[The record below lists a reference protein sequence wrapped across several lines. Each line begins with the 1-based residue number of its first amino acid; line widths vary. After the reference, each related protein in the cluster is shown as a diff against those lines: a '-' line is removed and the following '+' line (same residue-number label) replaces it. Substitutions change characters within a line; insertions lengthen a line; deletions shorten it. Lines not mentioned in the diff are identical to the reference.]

1 MDNSL
6 EREQL
11 GGNVKLKRGKESA
24 KRKSPQ
30 SSEQS
35 KTKRA
40 KTSGLST
47 RLSHSI
53 STPLLPT
60 SPISHR
66 TRSCT
71 SSLIL
76 GASSS
81 SRSTSPSTD
90 LNRRSA
96 SSSRRLESTSSD
108 RISRRSKPSFDGG
121 RSDLCDID
129 IAPSVSVPSLPTRSN
144 RSSLAALHKPSSSAS
159 LPDTSSKSEAS
170 GTKRLVS
177 KASSSASSLDTSSEL
192 LSNQDQST
200 NSHRR
205 LRLRRQAPLEHD
217 PSKRSQQSTSSG
229 HARVKKR
236 LSGFQRKPTDDISS
250 FAIGNHNSELSEPV
264 GLRQSLR
271 KKKATG
277 SCASNNSRRAGRG
290 KGGLVQRRHGENMS
304 SDDVAPEQPSTSDAQ
319 GSDDGRLDDD
329 LSRLQA
335 LLEARGLPP
344 HLFGSL
350 GPRMHQ
356 LLHRSMSG
364 GVNGKVQQLLTGIQ
378 SSDECQ
384 QLQAVMELCQI
395 LVMGNE
401 DTLGGFPIKQAVPAL
416 INLLAMDHN
425 FEMMNHA
432 CRALTYLMEA
442 LPRSSVVVVDAVPT
456 FLQKL
461 LSIQCMDV
469 AEQALTALEMLSR
482 RHGKAILQCDGMSA
496 CLTYL
501 DFFSITAQRSALA
514 IAANCCHFVSGDDF
528 HLITAA
534 IPILSAKL
542 QIQDKKSIES
552 CCLAFT
558 RLVDNLHNDEKLL
571 RDLAHDS
578 LLTNVQQLLVVTPS
592 VVTTGTFVAVLRMLA
607 LMCANCPYIAVELLK
622 NNIAETLRFLLMGAN
637 ELKESETPELSPRTP
652 QEFYEITCLISELL
666 PNLPS
671 DGIFSCDN
679 LLTKGNRPEQAFWQ
693 WKDDQNVWH
702 SYSWIDSRIIEAAHQ
717 GGEDEISLNTMG
729 RSYIVDFN
737 SMQQINEDTGTSR
750 AIQRRSRAESSPLLS
765 VDTNAKK
772 EDERAVF
779 LQEGSEISSNF
790 TLTLFG
796 ELNEVHNSSVGPAVR
811 HKCLNGIL
819 RMLYYSPSELLD
831 KLIEKFPVSSQMAGM
846 LASNDLRTVVNAMQM
861 ADILMQKQPDY
872 FHIHFR
878 REGVMHK
885 IHELATASLEPRSED
900 VKNVCSREDTSICVV
915 NEEFNEVEPTDARR
929 FSDVLKKKRRSKR
942 ISFKKSVSLDGHQLG
957 SSETPQPRSSSMLSL
972 RTGFHK
978 ATGSTTPSTSK
989 SPKTPTSSSTIAN
1002 KNKIKLWIKDQA
1014 IKFSSTYFQSEESES
1029 HPALSVLNRLIEAS
1043 SDLGSG
1049 CKQDHDALKT
1059 VGVVLSENEKSAS
1072 AFEIIHSGLVPK
1084 MLRYLERPSGKARS
1098 FYDKHIQTFLT
1109 AFLGCPPLEDVNDS
1123 YYGPDDSKR
1132 ELFALLIQKLHACV
1146 NQQEQFPVK
1155 IHDAPG
1161 GCGSGSRGLQT
1172 LRFFNSH
1179 QIKCFLQRHPDCS
1192 NVKNWR
1198 GGPVKIDPLA
1208 LVQAIERYLVLRG
1221 YGRIREDADEEGS
1234 DDDFSEE
1241 DIDEALAFHSPISQ
1255 SRHCLELMIGDKVL
1269 PFNMTV
1275 YQAVKQYGQAD
1286 EDRDQDDE
1294 GALGRPSIWVGT
1306 HTIYYRAYSDGLGEG
1321 SASTSS
1327 KATSS
1332 KTTRKS
1338 HGKRSRD
1345 SFGDNND
1352 ATSLISNL
1360 IISHYELKDPSVE
1373 SIHLLQ
1379 TLFNLN
1385 TKWGTVYELEDR
1397 SALISPTEFISAKL
1411 TAKAS
1416 RQLQD
1421 PIAIMTGNLPHWLG
1435 ILAHDCP
1442 FLFPFECRQQLFYCS
1457 TFDRDRAMSKLQ
1469 ETIPDLLSSESTDR
1483 VAPRLER
1490 KKRTVSRNDIFKQAE
1505 EIVNEVGG
1513 TRAIL
1518 EIQYQ
1523 DEVGTGLG
1531 PTLEFYALV
1540 SREFQRGDLSIW
1552 RGDTVPTADDED
1564 IGKEVSYV
1572 FSPVG
1577 LYPAPIAKNT
1587 KAVQLTKLKGKFRF
1601 LGKFIAKAIM
1611 DFRMLDIPL
1620 SQVFFKW
1627 MLGKEATL
1635 DYRDIHHIDPVL
1647 AKSIAQLRDIVH
1659 RRKRL
1664 EADTSHTPDSLKLAV
1679 ESLTM
1684 DGLPI
1689 EDLELD
1695 FRLPGTTIDLKKGG
1709 KDIPVTIHNLEEYIK
1724 LVVQWT
1730 LVDGVTKQMQAFKE
1744 GFETVFSLS
1753 SLTCFTPEEMDLLL
1767 CGSTAETWD
1776 IKSLMENCRPDH
1788 GYNHDSRAVKFLFEI
1803 LSSYDT
1809 NERRRFLQFVTGSP
1823 KLPVGGFKRLTPPLK
1838 IVRKTL
1844 ESSACADSYLP
1855 SVMTCMNYLKLPD
1868 YSTKD
1873 IMKEKLRQA
1882 ALEGQHS
1889 FHLS

>member
-1 MDNSL
+1 
-6 EREQL
+6 
-11 GGNVKLKRGKESA
+11 
-24 KRKSPQ
+24 P
-30 SSEQS
+30 
-35 KTKRA
+35 
-40 KTSGLST
+40 KTSAPSASSV
-47 RLSHSI
+47 RSS
-53 STPLLPT
+53 SDPSLPG

-71 SSLIL
+71 SLLTL
-76 GASSS
+76 GASASRSS
-81 SRSTSPSTD
+81 SPAASSD
-90 LNRRSA
+90 LNRRTV
-96 SSSRRLESTSSD
+96 SSRRSD
-108 RISRRSKPSFDGG
+108 SNVSFPTNDRNSRRGRISSGSTRSEQTG
-121 RSDLCDID
+121 SDLTPSAS
-129 IAPSVSVPSLPTRSN
+129 APSLTTRGRRPSLTG
-144 RSSLAALHKPSSSAS
+144 LHKPTSSAS
-159 LPDTSSKSEAS
+159 LPDTGTETSTS
-170 GTKRLVS
+170 GSTTLFPHVKKRAA
-177 KASSSASSLDTSSEL
+177 KASSSASSLDTSTEL
-192 LSNQDQST
+192 STQDQT
-200 NSHRR
+200 NSSQRR
-205 LRLRRQAPLEHD
+205 LRLRKPLTTEQESTSSNSK
-217 PSKRSQQSTSSG
+217 SKRSEQRPQESSG
-229 HARVKKR
+229 SARASAHARLKKR
-236 LSGFQRKPTDDISS
+236 FSGFQLKTNEEPAAEQSD
-250 FAIGNHNSELSEPV
+250 LSEPP

-277 SCASNNSRRAGRG
+277 SCASNN
-290 KGGLVQRRHGENMS
+290 
-304 SDDVAPEQPSTSDAQ
+304 VAPEQPSTSGQDRSSELSQGASGSQ
-319 GSDDGRLDDD
+319 GSDEGRLDED

-378 SSDECQ
+378 STDECQ

-416 INLLAMDHN
+416 INLLSMEHN

-442 LPRSSVVVVDAVPT
+442 LPRSSVVVVEAVPT

-461 LSIQCMDV
+461 QSIQCMDV

-482 RHGKAILQCDGMSA
+482 RHGKAILQCEGMSA

-501 DFFSITAQRSALA
+501 DFFSITAQRAALA
-514 IAANCCHFVSGDDF
+514 IAANCCHFVSSDDF
-528 HLITAA
+528 HLITTA

-571 RDLAHDS
+571 RELAHHS
-578 LLTNVQQLLVVTPS
+578 LLTNVQQLLVVTPP
-592 VVTTGTFVAVLRMLA
+592 VVSTGTFVAVLRMLA

-637 ELKESETPELSPRTP
+637 ELKETETPELSPRTP

-671 DGIFSCDN
+671 DGIFSFDS
-679 LLTKGNRPEQAFWQ
+679 LLSKGHRPEQAYWQ

-717 GGEDEISLNTMG
+717 GGEDELSLNTLG

-750 AIQRRSRAESSPLLS
+750 SIQRCSRAESVPALS
-765 VDTNAKK
+765 VSTTKK

-819 RMLYYSPSELLD
+819 RMLYYSPPELLN
-831 KLIEKFPVSSQMAGM
+831 KLIAKFPVSSQMAGM
-846 LASNDLRTVVNAMQM
+846 LASSDLRTVVNALQM
-861 ADILMQKQPDY
+861 ADILMQKLPEY
-872 FHIHFR
+872 FHVHFR

-885 IHELATASLEPRSED
+885 IHELATGSLEAPCDEAGRSAG
-900 VKNVCSREDTSICVV
+900 KDTSKVADEEL
-915 NEEFNEVEPTDARR
+915 NEAGSQDGLLNHSPPTSRK
-929 FSDVLKKKRRSKR
+929 FSDVLKRKRRSKR
-942 ISFKKSVSLDGHQLG
+942 ISYKKSTSLDAPRPGG
-957 SSETPQPRSSSMLSL
+957 SEATPPRSSSLSSVPTSMLSSL
-972 RTGFHK
+972 RSVSLKNT
-978 ATGSTTPSTSK
+978 TTPSSK
-989 SPKTPTSSSTIAN
+989 SPKTPSSGGSSES
-1002 KNKIKLWIKDQA
+1002 KYKIKVWIKQQA
-1014 IKFSSTYFQSEESES
+1014 IKFSSTYFENEESES
-1029 HPALSVLNRLIEAS
+1029 HPALDILHRLSNAS
-1043 SDLGSG
+1043 TELGTG
-1049 CKQDHDALKT
+1049 YKEDHEALKAI
-1059 VGVVLSENEKSAS
+1059 GLVLSENEKSAS

-1084 MLRYLERPSGKARS
+1084 LLRYLNRPFVKSRS
-1098 FYDKHIQTFLT
+1098 SHEKHLKTFLQ
-1109 AFLGCPPLEDVNDS
+1109 AFLGCPPSEDVNECFH
-1123 YYGPDDSKR
+1123 GPDDDKR
-1132 ELFALLIQKLHACV
+1132 ALFTILVQKLHACV

-1161 GCGSGSRGLQT
+1161 GCGNGSRGLQT

-1179 QIKCFLQRHPDCS
+1179 QIKCFLQRHPDCT

-1221 YGRIREDADEEGS
+1221 YGRVREDADEEGS
-1234 DDDFSEE
+1234 DDDLSEE
-1241 DIDEALAFHSPISQ
+1241 DIEEALAFQSPGSQ
-1255 SRHCLELMIGDKVL
+1255 SRHYLEIMIGDKVL
-1269 PFNMTV
+1269 PYNMTV

-1286 EDRDQDDE
+1286 EDKDQDDE

-1306 HTIYYRAYSDGLGEG
+1306 HTIYYRACTGDTGEG
-1321 SASTSS
+1321 STSASSKNASTIYATPS
-1327 KATSS
+1327 KST
-1332 KTTRKS
+1332 KKS
-1338 HGKRSRD
+1338 QGKRNKD
-1345 SFGDNND
+1345 SLGDNNN
-1352 ATSLISNL
+1352 AASSSLSIVASTITSEN
-1360 IISHYELKDPSVE
+1360 ELKDSSME

-1385 TKWGTVYELEDR
+1385 TKWGTVYELDDR
-1397 SALISPTEFISAKL
+1397 GALIPPAEFISTKL

-1421 PIAIMTGNLPHWLG
+1421 PIAIMTGNLPTWLG
-1435 ILAHDCP
+1435 VLAHECP

-1469 ETIPDLLSSESTDR
+1469 ETIPDLLSAEGTDR
-1483 VAPRLER
+1483 VTPRLER
-1490 KKRTVSRNDIFKQAE
+1490 KKRTVSRENIFKQAE
-1505 EIVNEVGG
+1505 EIVNEVGSS
-1513 TRAIL
+1513 RAIL

-1540 SREFQRGDLSIW
+1540 SREFQRADLSIW
-1552 RGDTVPTADDED
+1552 RGETVPAADDED
-1564 IGKEVSYV
+1564 IQKEVSYV
-1572 FSPVG
+1572 FSSVG

-1587 KAVQLTKLKGKFRF
+1587 KTNQVTKLKSKFRF

-1620 SQVFFKW
+1620 SQAFFKW
-1627 MLGKEATL
+1627 MLGKESTL
-1635 DYRDIHHIDPVL
+1635 DYRDLHHIDPVL
-1647 AKSIAQLRDIVH
+1647 AKSVAQLRDIVH
-1659 RRKRL
+1659 KRKRL

-1679 ESLTM
+1679 ESLTL

-1689 EDLELD
+1689 EDLDLD

-1730 LVDGVTKQMQAFKE
+1730 LIDGVTKQMQAFKE
-1744 GFETVFSLS
+1744 GFETVFPLS
-1753 SLTCFTPEEMDLLL
+1753 SLSCFTPEEMDLLL

-1776 IKSLMENCRPDH
+1776 VKSLMENCRPDH
-1788 GYNHDSRAVKFLFEI
+1788 GYTHDSRAVKFLFEI
-1803 LSSYDT
+1803 LSSYDKD
-1809 NERRRFLQFVTGSP
+1809 ERRRFLQFVTGSP

-1844 ESSACADSYLP
+1844 EASMSPDSYLP

-1868 YSTKD
+1868 YSTKE
-1873 IMKEKLRQA
+1873 IMKEKLHQA
-1882 ALEGQHS
+1882 AVEGQHS